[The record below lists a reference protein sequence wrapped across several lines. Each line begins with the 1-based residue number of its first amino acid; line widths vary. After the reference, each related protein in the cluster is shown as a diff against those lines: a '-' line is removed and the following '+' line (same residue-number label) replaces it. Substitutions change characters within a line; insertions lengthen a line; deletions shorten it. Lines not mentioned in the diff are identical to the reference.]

1 MLPDATVLP
10 TLCAE
15 RLALRWLT
23 EVDVPAL
30 YEIFSDAAVT
40 RYWSSPP
47 LPHAAAAAA
56 LLAEIRRG
64 FAERT
69 LFQWGIARRADD
81 HVIGT
86 CTLAA
91 LSAPHRR
98 AELGYALGHTHWGR
112 GYADEALRALLDF
125 AFDSLALHRLE
136 ADVDPRNGR
145 SVRVLERAGF
155 RAEGLQRGRYVVA
168 GEVQDAALYGLL
180 REEWAARTSDA
191 AAMAAVPHV
200 AV

>member
-10 TLCAE
+10 TLRTE

-23 EVDVPAL
+23 DADVPAL
-30 YEIFSDAAVT
+30 YEIFSDAVVT
-40 RYWSSPP
+40 RYWSRPP

-81 HVIGT
+81 RVIGT

-91 LSAPHRR
+91 LSTPHRR
-98 AELGYALGHTHWGR
+98 AELGYALGRTHWSR
-112 GYADEALRALLDF
+112 GYADEALHALLDF
-125 AFDSLALHRLE
+125 AFDTLALHRLE
-136 ADVDPRNGR
+136 ADVDPRNAP
-145 SVRVLERAGF
+145 SIRVLERLGF
-155 RAEGLQRGRYVVA
+155 RREGHLRERYHMG
-168 GEVQDAALYGLL
+168 GELQDALLYGLL
-180 REEWAARTSDA
+180 RREWRGRARVAAPET
-191 AAMAAVPHV
+191 VPYPPP
-200 AV
+200 